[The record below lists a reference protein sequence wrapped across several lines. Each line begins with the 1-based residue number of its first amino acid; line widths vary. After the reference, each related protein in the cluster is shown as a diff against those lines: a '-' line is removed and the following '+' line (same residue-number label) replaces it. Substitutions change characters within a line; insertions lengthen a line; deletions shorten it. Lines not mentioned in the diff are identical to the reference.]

1 MTINTEESSRSI
13 ASVGIRIKSDTLD
26 PADVTQIVGVQPTR
40 AVKKGE
46 QPPDRRVPSLSGMW
60 TYTTSSDQVLAAAME
75 VLEAIEPVAGRLH
88 DAVAKYGAE
97 LTISIYWQPEGGQGG
112 YSLPTDVMRRLSM
125 LGERIDLYFA

>member
-1 MTINTEESSRSI
+1 MTIDTEESSRSI
-13 ASVGIRIKSDTLD
+13 AKVGIRIKSDTLD

-46 QPPDRRVPSLSGMW
+46 QTPDRRVPSLSGMW
-60 TYTTSSDQVLAAAME
+60 TYTTSSDQVLAAAIE
-75 VLEAIEPVAGRLH
+75 VLEAIEPVAGQLH

-112 YSLPTDVMRRLSM
+112 YSLPADVMRRLSM